1 MRTDFHC
8 VGTVDLSSEML
19 KRCVRGKVM
28 AGAASLINQ
37 SGNPSRP
44 IDVGFILSSILKTL
58 YSVNICCEKKAVD
71 FCIGGI
77 HNESLWIFLQNAY

>member
-58 YSVNICCEKKAVD
+58 HSVNICCEKKQWIFV
-71 FCIGGI
+71 GGI
-77 HNESLWIFLQNAY
+77 HTESLWIFLQNAY